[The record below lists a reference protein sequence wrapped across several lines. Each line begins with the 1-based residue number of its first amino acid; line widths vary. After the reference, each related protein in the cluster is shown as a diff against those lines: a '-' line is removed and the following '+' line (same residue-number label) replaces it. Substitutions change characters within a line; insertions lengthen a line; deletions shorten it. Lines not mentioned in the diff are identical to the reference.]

1 MASTREQLQLLQKAQ
16 KRARVQTADD
26 DSILEEETVDEHAE
40 EDTTAS
46 HDQENKQPVQFQR
59 GTTNQGNICLW
70 YREFRYVRTRKNGIW
85 FRCEQRSC
93 KASLLLQD
101 VENLT
106 GILGPNEHNHIA
118 APSRQ
123 QAETSRHGMKQQ
135 IHANPRARP
144 FRLRAQGRADVD
156 DEVFERMGTDEAL
169 DRMIARVKNKTFR
182 NVNRANPLEIQIP
195 PELLMKD
202 GESTLVYDSR
212 ITRPNQADVVLVF
225 SHGKLLDLL
234 KKNRRWSLDG
244 TFSSAARPWT
254 QVLIIGC
261 YAGNRLIVAVQ
272 ALIPGKKSSYYR
284 EVLDVVRRLVNPV
297 QPAKCNYFHYFDNYF
312 QTVRSV
318 LSLALIPPEHV
329 RRAFML
335 IVGYSVPGLQGWL
348 GYFARNYI
356 GLSQLEKDRGAAA
369 FDLLRVF
376 LRRSRRRSRNAIERP
391 NNGMEAAHKY
401 FAKDLNHH
409 PSLSDYLA
417 ALLSD
422 VDKQVD
428 TARAVRLQHSHAA
441 NFDTDEGLIDAVHL
455 LGLVIQGFVDGLRV
469 PNEDEEENETS
480 EEE

>member
-225 SHGKLLDLL
+225 SHGK
-234 KKNRRWSLDG
+234 
-244 TFSSAARPWT
+244 A
-254 QVLIIGC
+254 
-261 YAGNRLIVAVQ
+261 
-272 ALIPGKKSSYYR
+272 
-284 EVLDVVRRLVNPV
+284 
-297 QPAKCNYFHYFDNYF
+297 
-312 QTVRSV
+312 
-318 LSLALIPPEHV
+318 
-329 RRAFML
+329 
-335 IVGYSVPGLQGWL
+335 WL
-348 GYFARNYI
+348 GYFAKNFI
-356 GLSQLEKDRGAAA
+356 GLTQLEKDRGAAA
-369 FDLLRVF
+369 FDPLRVF
-376 LRRSRRRSRNAIERP
+376 LRRSRSTERFSTPSTIATPSPIATLSSMLSRQSRSSLRSANPLNATLPSRPSTLSSRSSFQLVQRWDMEIVQKPRYAIPFWNVFNRTQNAIERT

-428 TARAVRLQHSHAA
+428 TARAVRLQHSRARLTRNVIKEQHVTNILDAA

-455 LGLVIQGFVDGLRV
+455 LGLVMQGFVDGLRV

>member
-26 DSILEEETVDEHAE
+26 DIILEEETVDEHAE

-225 SHGKLLDLL
+225 SHGKHVTNILD
-234 KKNRRWSLDG
+234 
-244 TFSSAARPWT
+244 
-254 QVLIIGC
+254 
-261 YAGNRLIVAVQ
+261 
-272 ALIPGKKSSYYR
+272 
-284 EVLDVVRRLVNPV
+284 
-297 QPAKCNYFHYFDNYF
+297 
-312 QTVRSV
+312 
-318 LSLALIPPEHV
+318 
-329 RRAFML
+329 
-335 IVGYSVPGLQGWL
+335 
-348 GYFARNYI
+348 
-356 GLSQLEKDRGAAA
+356 
-369 FDLLRVF
+369 
-376 LRRSRRRSRNAIERP
+376 
-391 NNGMEAAHKY
+391 
-401 FAKDLNHH
+401 
-409 PSLSDYLA
+409 
-417 ALLSD
+417 
-422 VDKQVD
+422 
-428 TARAVRLQHSHAA
+428 AA

-455 LGLVIQGFVDGLRV
+455 LGLVMQGFVDGLRV

>member
-70 YREFRYVRTRKNGIW
+70 YRGKNFVMFELG
-85 FRCEQRSC
+85 RMEYGSDVNSC

-123 QAETSRHGMKQQ
+123 QAET
-135 IHANPRARP
+135 
-144 FRLRAQGRADVD
+144 
-156 DEVFERMGTDEAL
+156 
-169 DRMIARVKNKTFR
+169 
-182 NVNRANPLEIQIP
+182 
-195 PELLMKD
+195 
-202 GESTLVYDSR
+202 
-212 ITRPNQADVVLVF
+212 
-225 SHGKLLDLL
+225 L
-234 KKNRRWSLDG
+234 KCSNSNRRWSLDG
-244 TFSSAARPWT
+244 T
-254 QVLIIGC
+254 II
-261 YAGNRLIVAVQ
+261 
-272 ALIPGKKSSYYR
+272 
-284 EVLDVVRRLVNPV
+284 
-297 QPAKCNYFHYFDNYF
+297 
-312 QTVRSV
+312 
-318 LSLALIPPEHV
+318 
-329 RRAFML
+329 
-335 IVGYSVPGLQGWL
+335 
-348 GYFARNYI
+348 
-356 GLSQLEKDRGAAA
+356 EKDRGAAA
-369 FDLLRVF
+369 FDPLRVF
-376 LRRSRRRSRNAIERP
+376 LRRSRSTERFSTPSTIATPSPIATLSSMLSRQSRSSLRSANTLNATLPCRPSTLSSRSSFQLVQRWDMEIVQKPRYAIPFWNVFNRTQNAIERT

-428 TARAVRLQHSHAA
+428 TARAVRLQHSRARLTRNVIKEQHVTNILDAA

-455 LGLVIQGFVDGLRV
+455 LGLVMQGFVDGLRV